1 MTEQLSKLSCRDFA
15 MALASKQAVP
25 GGGGAA
31 ALVGALAAAL
41 CSMVGNFTTGKKR
54 YAEVETDIQ
63 RMLVD
68 AEGLREKL
76 LDLVDTDA
84 IAFEPLSR
92 AYAIPKE
99 DPQRTT
105 ILETATQNA
114 CKAPLEM
121 MQVCAQIIDL
131 LDEMGKKGSRMLLSD
146 VACGAYL
153 AVAAMQSA
161 AINVFVNTKS
171 FRSSGWAIAAETDAK
186 ALLDVYPERGN
197 LVARKIFD
205 QLKR

>member
-68 AEGLREKL
+68 ADELREKL
-76 LDLVDTDA
+76 LDLVDADA

-161 AINVFVNTKS
+161 AINVFVNTKP
-171 FRSSGWAIAAETDAK
+171 FRSSGWAIAAEADAK

>member
-1 MTEQLSKLSCRDFA
+1 MTEQLSTLSCRDFA
-15 MALASKQAVP
+15 AVLASKQPVP

-31 ALVGALAAAL
+31 ALVGALSAAL

-54 YAEVETDIQ
+54 YAEVEADIQ

-68 AEGLREKL
+68 AGELREKL
-76 LDLVDTDA
+76 LNLVDDDA

-99 DPQRTT
+99 DPQRIA
-105 ILETATQNA
+105 ILEAATQDA

-121 MQVCAQIIDL
+121 MHVCAQTIDL
-131 LDEMGKKGSRMLLSD
+131 LDEMGQKGSRMLLSD
-146 VACGAYL
+146 VACGAYF
-153 AVAAMQSA
+153 AVAALQSA
-161 AINVFVNTKS
+161 ALNVFVNTKP
-171 FRSSGWAIAAETDAK
+171 FRSHDWAIAVENDAK
-186 ALLDVYPERGN
+186 TLLDMYPERGN